1 MLWLIH
7 RFLAF
12 LCVLLVVLVLNV
24 VIVFNVV
31 LVLVFDVVASAIAI
45 DFAIGLT
52 IRLAIGDGSRLGGR
66 RGIGLAIKLDA
77 LAPRRLRRR
86 VWLGA
91 FASAFVLGEL
101 VEAAMVIWQG
111 AAIGATEIYAPWH
124 GLVAAIFVVI
134 C

>member
-1 MLWLIH
+1 MNSGGY
-7 RFLAF
+7 
-12 LCVLLVVLVLNV
+12 VVLVLD
-24 VIVFNVV
+24 IV
-31 LVLVFDVVASAIAI
+31 LVLVLDVVATEIV
-45 DFAIGLT
+45 IG
-52 IRLAIGDGSRLGGR
+52 LAIGVGSRLRGR
-66 RGIGLAIKLDA
+66 RGIGLVIKLDA
-77 LAPRRLRRR
+77 LAPRRRR